1 MSKMLL
7 KQKSGENQW
16 ERLMLSN
23 MTVSVPSS
31 WTNSVTETSGATGQS
46 DINIT
51 SIAAGITPP
60 TSVYWSLDTGI
71 PCSSDLSF
79 SFFIELV
86 NSTVGAGGYGSAQAD
101 ACFFFLGITSDTA
114 NMATRGSFI
123 GYEHD
128 GAVQPRGVSY
138 QGSNSFSAGNAQS
151 RHVRGTFMSPKNLV
165 KSPPSGYTM
174 YSFSKAPFNLPINI
188 NSELTPAATTDTIKI
203 VFAAGINKVGS
214 YNIPIRLWYVIGDQL
229 TLS

>member
-1 MSKMLL
+1 MGW
-7 KQKSGENQW
+7 KQPQGSTPQNQW
-16 ERLMLSN
+16 TRLLLSDLS
-23 MTVSVPSS
+23 VVVPSS
-31 WTNSVTETSGATGQS
+31 WTNSLTETAGDSGQS
-46 DINIT
+46 DINLT
-51 SIAAGITPP
+51 SIAAGTTPP
-60 TSVYWSLDTGI
+60 TSIYWSLDTGI
-71 PCSSDLSF
+71 PSSADLSF
-79 SFFIELV
+79 SFFIELI
-86 NSTVGAGGYGSAQAD
+86 NSTAGAGGYGSAQAD
-101 ACFFFLGITSDTA
+101 ACYFFFGITSDTA

-174 YSFSKAPFNLPINI
+174 YSVSKAPFNLPVNI

-214 YNIPIRLWYVIGDQL
+214 YNIPIRLWYVVGDQL
-229 TLS
+229 LLS